1 MSYTVKGT
9 LKVINDTVVVSEKFK
24 KRTVVLVD
32 DSGQYPQTI
41 ELQSMQDRV
50 SIFDSCKEGDRVEI
64 SFNLTGREWTNP
76 QGEVKVVTPS
86 VKLTSLVV
94 CLQQQPAEAPVAT
107 GPQPLKNTDLGILP
121 LDLHTREPEILFDI
135 VDFFSRFGQRVLR

>member
-76 QGEVKVVTPS
+76 QGEVKVFNTLDAWKVNSETPEQI
-86 VKLTSLVV
+86 KQT
-94 CLQQQPAEAPVAT
+94 AEVED
-107 GPQPLKNTDLGILP
+107 DLP
-121 LDLHTREPEILFDI
+121 F
-135 VDFFSRFGQRVLR
+135 